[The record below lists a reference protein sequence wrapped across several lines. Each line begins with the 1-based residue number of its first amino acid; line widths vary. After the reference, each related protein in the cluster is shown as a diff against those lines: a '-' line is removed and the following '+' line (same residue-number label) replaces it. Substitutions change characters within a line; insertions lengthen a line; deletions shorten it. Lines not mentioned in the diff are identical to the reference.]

1 MDLVNT
7 YVHLTSCST
16 FLAEKLVIAHL
27 DKEFRALYQ
36 IYSFTAHFTKAH
48 YWQISLD
55 RITLSESHTISR
67 RSVHKY
73 HLMPMTLSDH
83 FVTHFSNKLY
93 VRV

>member
-1 MDLVNT
+1 MDPITT
-7 YVHLTSCST
+7 YVHLSSCST

-27 DKEFRALYQ
+27 DKEFTALYQ
-36 IYSFTAHFTKAH
+36 IHSFNAFFTKAQ

-55 RITLSESHTISR
+55 KISLSESHTISR
-67 RSVHKY
+67 RSVHKH

-83 FVTHFSNKLY
+83 FVTHFSNKLC